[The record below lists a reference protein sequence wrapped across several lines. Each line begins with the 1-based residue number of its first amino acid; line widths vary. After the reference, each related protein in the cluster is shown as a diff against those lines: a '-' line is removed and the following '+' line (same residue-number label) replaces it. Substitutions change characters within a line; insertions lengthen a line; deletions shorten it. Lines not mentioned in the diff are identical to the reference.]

1 MADEV
6 LLARLDHYLFCLLLR
21 AEKTA
26 VYPDAGKRNANEL
39 MYLALGLS
47 GEAGELANH
56 IKKVYRDQMTIQQ
69 KEDSIKSE
77 LGDVMWYVLMLCR
90 VAGLD
95 LRDVIESTLN
105 KLEDRQSRNVLHGDG
120 DNR

>member
-1 MADEV
+1 MGDEV
-6 LLARLDHYLFCLLLR
+6 FLARLDHYLFCLLVR
-21 AEKTA
+21 AEGTA
-26 VYPDAGKRNANEL
+26 VYPDAGKHNANEL
-39 MYLALGLS
+39 MYLTLGLS

-56 IKKVYRDQMTIQQ
+56 VKKVYRDQMPIQH
-69 KEDSIKSE
+69 KKDSIRSE
-77 LGDVMWYVLMLCR
+77 LGDVMWYTLMLCR

-95 LRDVIESTLN
+95 LRDVIESTLD